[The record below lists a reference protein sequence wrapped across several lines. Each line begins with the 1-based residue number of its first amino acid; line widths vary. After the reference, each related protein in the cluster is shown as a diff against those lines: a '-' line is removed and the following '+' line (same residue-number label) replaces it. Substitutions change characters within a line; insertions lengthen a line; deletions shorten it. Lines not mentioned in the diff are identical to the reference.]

1 MTCLADFDCP
11 NYPKSQ
17 YLTGEYKM
25 YPTSIVV
32 ADDAFAYKL
41 AIQHDLS
48 DNQMIYA
55 SYTTA
60 IKAGGNN
67 PVIGTTP
74 DPYDAEETGV
84 FEIGTKSILFDGSVL
99 FNSSIFLN
107 STEGMLISNIENA
120 GSKNYNVDAEVL
132 GFEGNMIAFLSETF
146 SIDVNWLLV
155 DSELGDAAMPDPLNP
170 GGLVAL
176 LDVNPAAW
184 TPGVQGCAT
193 AIGVCTPVPF
203 GTGVDALPFDPAGA
217 VAYGWGVN
225 ALGNPQL
232 VFKSAGYL
240 CLSPF
245 NPLGGVACTD
255 PVNPVSIKGNT
266 LPQSPKT
273 SYGIGLN
280 KEMLSTSG
288 ITSLRL
294 AYRYQGEREG
304 NVFNQDRARM
314 PETKFWDLSATYTPN
329 DDDWF
334 VRVYGKN
341 LANDQ
346 FIGTWSAASALQG
359 GAQFATYSDPR
370 TWGVQFG
377 TSF

>member
-1 MTCLADFDCP
+1 M
-11 NYPKSQ
+11 
-17 YLTGEYKM
+17 
-25 YPTSIVV
+25 
-32 ADDAFAYKL
+32 
-41 AIQHDLS
+41 
-48 DNQMIYA
+48 
-55 SYTTA
+55 
-60 IKAGGNN
+60 
-67 PVIGTTP
+67 
-74 DPYDAEETGV
+74 
-84 FEIGTKSILFDGSVL
+84 
-99 FNSSIFLN
+99 
-107 STEGMLISNIENA
+107 
-120 GSKNYNVDAEVL
+120 
-132 GFEGNMIAFLSETF
+132 
-146 SIDVNWLLV
+146 
-155 DSELGDAAMPDPLNP
+155 
-170 GGLVAL
+170 
-176 LDVNPAAW
+176 
-184 TPGVQGCAT
+184 
-193 AIGVCTPVPF
+193 
-203 GTGVDALPFDPAGA
+203 
-217 VAYGWGVN
+217 
-225 ALGNPQL
+225 

-245 NPLGGVACTD
+245 NPLGGVACKD
-255 PVNPVSIKGNT
+255 PVNPVSIKGNS